1 MKWPSRDV
9 ETAADSRSADR
20 GGRLSRSRCRG
31 SNGGGGGAAAGALM
45 EEAEPGVVA
54 GARKSI
60 ECDAMG
66 LGIQRVD

>member
-31 SNGGGGGAAAGALM
+31 SNGGGGPAAGALM
-45 EEAEPGVVA
+45 EEAEPGVA
-54 GARKSI
+54 GARKSS